1 MGLKTSHASLSDA
14 LFSGVQQRVLRLL
27 FGQPGRSFYGNE
39 LMKLAGSG
47 KGALQRELARLTG
60 SALVTVTAVGN
71 QKRYQANPASPIFED
86 LCAIVQKTF
95 GLANVVRDALQPLV
109 DRIETAFIYGSI
121 AKKADTAMSDIDL
134 MVVSDTVS
142 LQDLSGVLTESEAQ
156 LGRRINATLY
166 TEAEFARRLAETDSF
181 VRRVMDQPKLFLIR
195 GDHDL
200 AESGQSGQDRQA
212 QG

>member
-1 MGLKTSHASLSDA
+1 MGPKKPLSSLSDA
-14 LFSGVQQRVLRLL
+14 LFAGVQQRVLGVI

-47 KGALQRELARLTG
+47 KGALQRELARLTASG
-60 SALVTVTAVGN
+60 LVTVAAVGN

-86 LCAIVQKTF
+86 LSSIVQKTF
-95 GLANVVRDALQPLV
+95 GIADVLRDALQPLE

-121 AKKADTAMSDIDL
+121 AKKADTAASDIDL

-142 LQDLSGVLTESEAQ
+142 LQDLAGVLNECEAR
-156 LGRRINATLY
+156 LGRRVNATLY
-166 TEAEFARRLAETDSF
+166 TEAEFARRLAEPDGF
-181 VRRVMDQPKLFLIR
+181 VRRVMDQPKLLLIR
-195 GDHDL
+195 GEHAL
-200 AESGQSGQDRQA
+200 AEPGKPGEDRQA